1 MNLSNKYPTNIFFV
15 GIGGS
20 GMSGLAEVLF
30 NLGYT
35 VSGSDI
41 KVTTITERLSSL
53 GINVIIGHKA
63 SNIEVA
69 DMIVKSAAIEEK
81 NPELIEAQKLTLPI
95 LERGELLAS
104 LMNMKRGIAIAGTH
118 GKTTTTSLLASIMT
132 EAMLDPTFIN
142 GGIIK
147 SFASNAKLGTGEY
160 LIVEADES
168 DKSFLM
174 LQPSLEIITN
184 IDNDHLSNYGNDINN
199 LESAFLEFVKKL
211 PFNGLLVA
219 CGDDPI
225 IQKLYPSFARKTILY
240 GFKEKNDYIIRNY
253 KALGLTSEFT
263 LSNNEGHTFNIKLNL
278 SGRHNV
284 LNATASSVLALEEG
298 IPILN
303 IQSALGKFS
312 GINRRMQ
319 FLGKLN
325 KSSIIDDYG
334 HHPTEIRNTVIAI
347 RESFPK
353 EKITMV
359 FQPHRFS
366 RTKELYEEF
375 VEVLQLV
382 DELILLEIYPAGEN
396 PIKEISS
403 SNLLNNIKVKGFK
416 KAELAGSEAEAIK
429 LIGSSLSKQRGVL
442 LIQGAGSI
450 SEISEKL
457 IKKMNKHDRY

>member
-184 IDNDHLSNYGNDINN
+184 IDNDHLSNYENDINN

-225 IQKLYPSFARKTILY
+225 IKKLIGSFSRKTILY
-240 GFKEKNDYIIRNY
+240 GFEDHNDYIISNY
-253 KALGLTSEFT
+253 KTESFTSEFT
-263 LSNNEGHTFNIKLNL
+263 LSDDKGSVAHLKLNL
-278 SGRHNV
+278 PGKHNV
-284 LNATASSVLALEEG
+284 LNATAASVLAIEKGLAL
-298 IPILN
+298 IN
-303 IQSALGKFS
+303 IKSALEKFS
-312 GINRRMQ
+312 GIRRRME
-319 FLGKLN
+319 FLGKLGDTVV
-325 KSSIIDDYG
+325 IDDYG
-334 HHPTEIRNTVIAI
+334 HHPTEIKNTILTL
-347 RESFPK
+347 RESFPGL
-353 EKITMV
+353 EITMV

-366 RTKELYEEF
+366 RTKDLYEEF

-382 DELILLEIYPAGEN
+382 EGLILLEIYSAGEK
-396 PIKEISS
+396 PIDGISS
-403 SNLLNNIKVKGFK
+403 SALLESLKDKGLKNLWLANSNKHALELINSSISK
-416 KAELAGSEAEAIK
+416 KKE
-429 LIGSSLSKQRGVL
+429 VL
-442 LIQGAGSI
+442 LIQGAGNI
-450 SEISEKL
+450 SDISKKL
-457 IKKMNKHDRY
+457 MLESR